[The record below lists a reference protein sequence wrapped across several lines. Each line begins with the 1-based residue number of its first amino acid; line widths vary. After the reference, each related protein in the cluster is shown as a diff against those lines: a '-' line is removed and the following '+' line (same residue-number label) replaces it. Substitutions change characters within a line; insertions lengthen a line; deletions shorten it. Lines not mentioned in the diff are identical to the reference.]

1 MIKRIQISKN
11 LSIMLIVFT
20 FISFTGYAQNWTSDF
35 DTVRQLS
42 RKNNQPILMIFQ
54 RENQVRNFI
63 LNSKELMVFVE
74 SNFNVLNINY
84 SKKSRGIAHK
94 IQNLHR
100 IHLEKRYN
108 KQDRFPYLVV
118 IDDKG
123 RVKEGMPFN
132 LEEAPSNYVEK
143 LEGILN
149 Q

>member
-20 FISFTGYAQNWTSDF
+20 FISFTGYAQNWTSDL

-54 RENQVRNFI
+54 RENQVGDFI
-63 LNSKELMVFVE
+63 LNSRELMVFVE

-84 SKKSRGIAHK
+84 PKKSRGIAHK

-118 IDDKG
+118 VDDKG

>member
-11 LSIMLIVFT
+11 LSIFWVVFT
-20 FISFTGYAQNWTSDF
+20 LISFTGYAQNWTSDF

-54 RENQVRNFI
+54 KENQVGNFI
-63 LNSKELMVFVE
+63 LNSKELMFFVE

-84 SKKSRGIAHK
+84 PKKSRGIANN

-100 IHLEKRYN
+100 VHLEKRYN
-108 KQDRFPYLVV
+108 KQYRFPYLVV
-118 IDDKG
+118 ADCKG
-123 RVKEGMPFN
+123 RIKEGIPFN
-132 LEEAPSNYVEK
+132 LVEAPSNYLEK
-143 LEGILN
+143 LEDILD